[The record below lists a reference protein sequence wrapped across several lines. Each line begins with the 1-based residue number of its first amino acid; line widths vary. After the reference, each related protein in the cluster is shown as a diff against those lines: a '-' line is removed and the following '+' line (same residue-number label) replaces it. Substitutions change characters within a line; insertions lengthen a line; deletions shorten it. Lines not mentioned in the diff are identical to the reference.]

1 MRFSALA
8 GVAVLAGT
16 AVLALAPRSGQAADT
31 CSAPIA
37 YPGDSAAAL
46 EIADWLAH
54 GARSRTI
61 PAELPVMA
69 ALVES
74 GLKNLIAG
82 DSDSAGYFGMRRSIW
97 DTGAYAGFPTRPELQ
112 LTWFLDQAIAVR
124 TARVAAGDTAF
135 GTDPGM
141 WGEWIADVER
151 PAEQFRGLYQLRLDE
166 ARGLIPPCALVSE
179 TLGVT
184 TEGLPPA
191 TVGSAYLVQLTASGG
206 SNLTWSLAG
215 GTLPGGLTLTPDG
228 ALSGTP
234 TTPTA
239 SPVAI
244 VLAVTSG
251 TVVATKSFSL
261 DVVGPL
267 TITRPR
273 VIPGERGR
281 PLRPIAL
288 LAQGGRSP
296 YTWDLVDAPAW
307 LAFDRA
313 SARLSG
319 TPPSAGS
326 FPVRVALRDAYET
339 TVSVDL
345 TLTVRRMLRIRQ
357 TILPVATVGK
367 AYRARLRTVGGVPA
381 FRWRTRGLPA
391 GIAVDRATGRFG
403 GRPLEAGR
411 YAVAVT
417 VEDVLGASSTTRLG
431 LTVRAAGPRR

>member
-1 MRFSALA
+1 MRVSALV
-8 GVAVLAGT
+8 GVAVLGGT
-16 AVLALAPRSGQAADT
+16 AVLALAPRSGQAADA
-31 CSAPIA
+31 CSTPIA
-37 YPGDSAAAL
+37 YPGDAAAAV
-46 EIADWLAH
+46 EIADWMAH

-74 GLKNLIAG
+74 GLKNLPAG

-112 LTWFLDQAIAVR
+112 LTWFLDQATAVR
-124 TARVAAGDTAF
+124 AARVAAGDTAF
-135 GTDPGM
+135 GTDPGK

-151 PAEQFRGLYQLRLDE
+151 PAEQYRGRYQLRLDE
-166 ARGLIPPCALVSE
+166 ARGLIPACAIVSE
-179 TLGVT
+179 TLAVT
-184 TEGLPPA
+184 THGLPPA

-206 SNLTWSLAG
+206 SNLTWTLAG
-215 GTLPGGLTLTPDG
+215 GTLPAGLTLTPDG

-234 TTPTA
+234 TAATA
-239 SPVAI
+239 TPVAI
-244 VLAVTSG
+244 LVAVTSG
-251 TVVATKSFSL
+251 TVVATKTVSL

-267 TITRPR
+267 TIA
-273 VIPGERGR
+273 R
-281 PLRPIAL
+281 PLVVPGVRGLPLTPIAL

-296 YTWDLVDAPAW
+296 YVWELVDAPAW
-307 LAFDRA
+307 LGLDRVG
-313 SARLSG
+313 ARLTG
-319 TPPSAGS
+319 TPLSAGS
-326 FPVRVALRDAYET
+326 FPVRIALRDAYET

-345 TLTVRRMLRIRQ
+345 TLTVRRTLRIQR
-357 TILPVATVGK
+357 TILPVATVGQ

-391 GIAVDRATGRFG
+391 GMAVDRASGRLG

-417 VEDVLGASSTTRLG
+417 VRDALGAASTTVLR
-431 LTVRAAGPRR
+431 LTVRAAGSRR